1 MKSAVTKHARILA
14 TGVTARRGFSLLEV
28 LLSLAIFLTA
38 FVALSQLSTNGMR
51 AAVDARLQTKAIMR
65 CESKLAEI
73 VAAVEPL
80 EDVADQPFE
89 DDDSW
94 TWSMQT
100 AVGPHADLQNV
111 TITVT
116 YEGANQQDSTSFS
129 MSRLIRD
136 PLVYEMAAAAAA
148 AEEEADLEGEGL

>member
-1 MKSAVTKHARILA
+1 MKSAVTKQVRTLA
-14 TGVTARRGFSLLEV
+14 TGDSARRGFSLLEV
-28 LLSLAIFLTA
+28 LLSLGIFLTA

-51 AAVDARLQTKAIMR
+51 AAVDARLMTKAIMR

-89 DDDSW
+89 DDESW

-111 TITVT
+111 TVTVN
-116 YEGANQQDSTSFS
+116 YEGGNQQAPTNFS
-129 MSRLIRD
+129 MSRLMRD
-136 PLVYEMAAAAAA
+136 PIVYEMAAVAAA
-148 AEEEADLEGEGL
+148 AEEEAALEGDGL

>member
-1 MKSAVTKHARILA
+1 MKSAVTEHARTLA
-14 TGVTARRGFSLLEV
+14 TGVKARRAFSLLEV

-51 AAVDARLQTKAIMR
+51 SAVDARLQTKAIMR

-111 TITVT
+111 TITVN
-116 YEGANQQDSTSFS
+116 YEGANQQASTNFS

-148 AEEEADLEGEGL
+148 AEEEAELEGEGL

>member
-1 MKSAVTKHARILA
+1 MKSAAPKHARTLA
-14 TGVTARRGFSLLEV
+14 TGNSARRGFSLLEV
-28 LLSLAIFLTA
+28 LLSLGIFLTA

-51 AAVDARLQTKAIMR
+51 AAVAARLETKAIMR

-80 EDVADQPFE
+80 DDVAEQPFE
-89 DDDSW
+89 DDGSW

-111 TITVT
+111 TVTVK
-116 YEGANQQDSTSFS
+116 YDAGNQQAATSFS

-136 PLVYEMAAAAAA
+136 PIVYEMAAAAAA
-148 AEEEADLEGEGL
+148 AEEEAALEGDGL

>member
-1 MKSAVTKHARILA
+1 MKSAVTKHARPGA
-14 TGVTARRGFSLLEV
+14 TGVKARRGFSLLEV
-28 LLSLAIFLTA
+28 LISLAIFMTA
-38 FVALSQLSTNGMR
+38 FVALSQLSHNGMR
-51 AAVDARLQTKAIMR
+51 SAVEARLTTKAILR

-80 EDVADQPFE
+80 EDVTDQPFE
-89 DDDSW
+89 DDESW

-111 TITVT
+111 TITVN
-116 YEGANQQDSTSFS
+116 YEGANQQASTSFS

-136 PLVYEMAAAAAA
+136 PVVYEMAAVAAA
-148 AEEEADLEGEGL
+148 AEEEAALEGDGL

>member
-1 MKSAVTKHARILA
+1 MKSAVTKHARTLA
-14 TGVTARRGFSLLEV
+14 AGVNARRGFSLLEV

-80 EDVADQPFE
+80 EDIADQPFE
-89 DDDSW
+89 DDESW

-111 TITVT
+111 TITVN
-116 YEGANQQDSTSFS
+116 YEGANQQASTSFS

-136 PLVYEMAAAAAA
+136 PLVYEMAAAEAAA
-148 AEEEADLEGEGL
+148 AEEAELEGEGL

>member
-1 MKSAVTKHARILA
+1 MKSAVTKQAKTLT

-38 FVALSQLSTNGMR
+38 FVALSQLSANGMR
-51 AAVDARLQTKAIMR
+51 AAVAARLETKAIMR

-80 EDVADQPFE
+80 ESVTDQPFE
-89 DDDSW
+89 DDVDW
-94 TWSMQT
+94 TWSMET
-100 AVGPHADLQNV
+100 VVGPHADLQNV
-111 TITVT
+111 TITVQ
-116 YEGANQQDSTSFS
+116 YDGGNQQATTSVS

-136 PLVYEMAAAAAA
+136 PIVYEMAAAAAA
-148 AEEEADLEGEGL
+148 AEEEAALEGDGL

>member
-1 MKSAVTKHARILA
+1 MKSAVTKQTKTRT

-38 FVALSQLSTNGMR
+38 FVALSQLSANGMR
-51 AAVDARLQTKAIMR
+51 AAVAARLETKAIMR

-80 EDVADQPFE
+80 ESVTDQPFE
-89 DDDSW
+89 DDLDW
-94 TWSMQT
+94 TWSMET
-100 AVGPHADLQNV
+100 VVGPHADTQNV
-111 TITVT
+111 TITVQ
-116 YEGANQQDSTSFS
+116 YDGGNQQATTSFS

-136 PLVYEMAAAAAA
+136 PIVYEMAAAAAA
-148 AEEEADLEGEGL
+148 AEEEAELEGDGL